1 MGRSV
6 TGSVGRRRC
15 CSPSLSCHAMSI
27 AHEITDLRPTSSSLP
42 PPPPPPPPPHL
53 SSKCVDD
60 TRSSIH
66 RRCATSTGLGHYRLR
81 RPARP
86 RPGWICQWGASSP
99 ALSLAP
105 SPTHQYPPSPSP
117 PRLVWDHC
125 TTQGQEPAAVC
136 SEPASQS
143 VFAGADGGKPPPP
156 PPARQRLIGCY
167 AHVGSTSG
175 DLHRQ

>member
-42 PPPPPPPPPHL
+42 PPPPPPPPH
-53 SSKCVDD
+53 
-60 TRSSIH
+60 
-66 RRCATSTGLGHYRLR
+66 TSL
-81 RPARP
+81 
-86 RPGWICQWGASSP
+86 
-99 ALSLAP
+99 P
-105 SPTHQYPPSPSP
+105 SVSMTQGPPSIDAVPPRLGWGTIDYVGLHDRDRDGSANGVPVPPPCRWPRHPPTNIPLPPPP

>member
-1 MGRSV
+1 MQCQSPTRLQIY
-6 TGSVGRRRC
+6 GRRL
-15 CSPSLSCHAMSI
+15 PPFLP
-27 AHEITDLRPTSSSLP
+27 LPLP
-42 PPPPPPPPPHL
+42 PPPHTSLPSVSMTQGPPSIDAVPPRLGWGTIDYVGLHDRDRDGSANGVPVPPPCRWPRHPPTNIPLPPP
-53 SSKCVDD
+53 
-60 TRSSIH
+60 
-66 RRCATSTGLGHYRLR
+66 
-81 RPARP
+81 
-86 RPGWICQWGASSP
+86 
-99 ALSLAP
+99 
-105 SPTHQYPPSPSP
+105 P